1 MRGKIAFV
9 IGLTVGYIFGTRAGR
24 ERYEQ
29 IKAGAKSV
37 WDSTLVKQGRDQV
50 GDYFGDVRSNVQ
62 ESVIRAGR
70 EFVDA
75 LVAFNR
81 SRNSAAA
88 ASAPSSSA
96 TATKKPSA
104 KKAAAKSPAAKKPAA
119 KKATTKKPTAATN
132 AEVGETK

>member
-50 GDYFGDVRSNVQ
+50 GDYLGDVRSNVQ
-62 ESVIRAGR
+62 DSVIKAGR

-81 SRNSAAA
+81 SRNSGGA
-88 ASAPSSSA
+88 ASQPSSPA
-96 TATKKPSA
+96 TSA
-104 KKAAAKSPAAKKPAA
+104 KKPAAKKPAA
-119 KKATTKKPTAATN
+119 KKATTKKPATAAS

>member
-50 GDYFGDVRSNVQ
+50 GDYFGDVRVNVQ
-62 ESVIRAGR
+62 DSVIKAGR

-81 SRNSAAA
+81 SRNSGGA
-88 ASAPSSSA
+88 ASQPTSPA
-96 TATKKPSA
+96 TPA
-104 KKAAAKSPAAKKPAA
+104 KNPAAKKPAA
-119 KKATTKKPTAATN
+119 KKPSAKKPGTKKPAAAAS

>member
-62 ESVIRAGR
+62 DSVIKAGR

-81 SRNSAAA
+81 SRNSGGA
-88 ASAPSSSA
+88 ASQPTTPA
-96 TATKKPSA
+96 TPVKK
-104 KKAAAKSPAAKKPAA
+104 PAAKKPAA
-119 KKATTKKPTAATN
+119 KKPSAKKPGTKKPAAAAS

>member
-62 ESVIRAGR
+62 DSVIKAGR

-81 SRNSAAA
+81 SRNSGGAGSQPTTPATPVKKPAA
-88 ASAPSSSA
+88 
-96 TATKKPSA
+96 KKPSA
-104 KKAAAKSPAAKKPAA
+104 KKPGTKKPAA
-119 KKATTKKPTAATN
+119 AAS

>member
-9 IGLTVGYIFGTRAGR
+9 VGLTVGYIFGTRAGR

-62 ESVIRAGR
+62 DSVIKAGR

-81 SRNSAAA
+81 SRNSGGA
-88 ASAPSSSA
+88 ASQPTSPA
-96 TATKKPSA
+96 TPA
-104 KKAAAKSPAAKKPAA
+104 KKPAAKKPAA
-119 KKATTKKPTAATN
+119 KKPSAKKPGTKKPAAAAS

>member
-62 ESVIRAGR
+62 DSVIKAGR

-81 SRNSAAA
+81 SRNSGGA
-88 ASAPSSSA
+88 ASESSSPT
-96 TATKKPSA
+96 TAAQK
-104 KKAAAKSPAAKKPAA
+104 PAAQKPAAQKPAA
-119 KKATTKKPTAATN
+119 KKATAKKPAAAAS

>member
-62 ESVIRAGR
+62 DSVIKAGR

-81 SRNSAAA
+81 SRNSGGA
-88 ASAPSSSA
+88 ASQPTSPA
-96 TATKKPSA
+96 TPA
-104 KKAAAKSPAAKKPAA
+104 KKPAAKKPAA
-119 KKATTKKPTAATN
+119 KKPSAKKPGTKKPAAAAS

>member
-62 ESVIRAGR
+62 DSVIKAGR

-75 LVAFNR
+75 LVDFNR
-81 SRNSAAA
+81 SRNSGGA
-88 ASAPSSSA
+88 ASQPTSPA
-96 TATKKPSA
+96 TPA
-104 KKAAAKSPAAKKPAA
+104 KKPAAKKPAA
-119 KKATTKKPTAATN
+119 KKPSAKKPGTKKPAAAAS